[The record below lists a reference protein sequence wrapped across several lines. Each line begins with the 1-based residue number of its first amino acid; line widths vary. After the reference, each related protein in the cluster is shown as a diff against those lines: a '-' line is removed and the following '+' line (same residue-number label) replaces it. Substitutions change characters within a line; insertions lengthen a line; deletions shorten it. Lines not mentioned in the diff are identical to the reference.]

1 MWNSHPTAS
10 TCPNLSPEVDLFD
23 DFQGHCVDFSAI
35 AEQYLGHSYG
45 PENNVHRSVFP
56 SWDNTAR
63 RKENAMIVLNGT
75 PENYEYWLSRALHQ
89 TAQDFPDQERF
100 VFVNAWNEWAE
111 GCHLEPDR
119 RVRACVFARDQGRSS
134 RFKADRLDA
143 CGCSPKFRRRGE
155 TTEGIA
161 RPVPYGANKP
171 LAKRAFRLL
180 RDTVSGR
187 LLKQWLSAAR
197 TK

>member
-1 MWNSHPTAS
+1 
-10 TCPNLSPEVDLFD
+10 
-23 DFQGHCVDFSAI
+23 
-35 AEQYLGHSYG
+35 
-45 PENNVHRSVFP
+45 
-56 SWDNTAR
+56 
-63 RKENAMIVLNGT
+63 LNGT
-75 PENYEYWLSRALHQ
+75 PENYEYWLSRALRQ

-119 RVRACVFARDQGRSS
+119 EYGHGFLHATKAALQGS
-134 RFKADRLDA
+134 KLTDWTHV
-143 CGCSPKFRRRGE
+143 GVPKISRRGE
-155 TTEGIA
+155 TTKGIA
-161 RPVPYGANKP
+161 HPVPYGANKS